1 MSVQKTITRTVA
13 AAAAVMLTGTLACV
27 FLQVVFRYVLSRPL
41 SWSEELA
48 RFLFAWSSMLGAA
61 AGATGILAQGI
72 DLLTKRFPKHL
83 QRPVDV
89 VARAATLIACSVLII
104 KGFELT
110 RRVHEQT
117 SSALGVRMSYVY
129 AAVPAGILFLFII
142 LAVNT
147 YTVYIPRAERSRE

>member
-1 MSVQKTITRTVA
+1 MNAQKTITRAVA
-13 AAAAVMLTGTLACV
+13 AAAAVMLTGTLSCV
-27 FLQVVFRYVLSRPL
+27 FLQVVFRYILSRPL

-72 DLLTKRFPKHL
+72 DLLTKKFPKYL
-83 QRPVDV
+83 QTPVDV
-89 VARAATLIACSVLII
+89 VARAATLSACAVLIV

-110 RRVHEQT
+110 GRVHEQT
-117 SSALGVRMSYVY
+117 SSAINVRMSYVY
-129 AAVPAGILFLFII
+129 AAVPVGLLFLFII

-147 YTVYIPRAERSRE
+147 FTVYFPRAERSRE